1 MKNKLLSFLFLI
13 LPYLYSA
20 QIIGE
25 VKDDNNFAIEYA
37 TISIFNIQDSTLVS
51 GNITNQNGKYEI
63 DLPTLGS
70 YYLKCSFVGFQS
82 TVISN
87 ILISKNSKKIEL
99 PTIVLI
105 KGEQLNELI
114 VDGEKSIF
122 SNKMESQSYNADQFE
137 NSLGGTALDV
147 IRNLPSINI
156 NIEGD
161 ISLRGSKGIIILI
174 DGKLIQGDPT
184 NLIAQIPAN
193 TISKVELITSPSSKY
208 DSEGKSG
215 MINIIT
221 KKGKINGTFLKI
233 NMKGGL
239 PSIETYNNEL
249 KHQRYGGDI
258 TLNKKTEKYNLT
270 LAVSYL
276 RNDLG
281 GRRIG
286 EVYTVSGDTTRYLY
300 SKGERSFDKKNI
312 NARIDFE
319 YEIDSSNQLQFGF
332 FAGKRKKDRLADITY
347 NNYSLQ
353 NGNSSNFNPF
363 QYFNHNLRTRTGDF
377 ALSSFDYNHIFKN
390 KSVIKTSFLIEYTLL
405 GGPTTNQN
413 ISLDNQPVIYQD
425 EYNTNTNPL
434 LGARFNIDYSNIKTN
449 LGTLDFGYQLRDLNH
464 QGDFIYNR
472 KNLNTG
478 IFELDSLFS
487 SEVNLQRTIH
497 STYAMISGDKNKWSY
512 NFGIRVEKM
521 NRELELNDK
530 SGLVDTIYKYD
541 FIKPFPTLILSYDL
555 NSKSKIK
562 FTYTKRVQR
571 TTTFKMNPFPEREH
585 SETLE
590 QGDPNLL
597 PEFIDNFEIGYN
609 NSFSEDFS
617 FFSNLFVRK
626 TNNLINRVNTVYND
640 SILNRIYSNVGN
652 SNLYGLELGLQ
663 LKPFKKW
670 NNYFGGNIFY
680 QDIVG
685 EFDNL
690 SVSTNA
696 IIYSFNFNSTYK
708 LNTSSSLQFG
718 LNYLSQRITA
728 QGEDSR
734 FYLPSLTFK
743 KSFLD
748 NSLVMS
754 LQWLNMDMGLINTNE
769 QRITTSR
776 ENSFYTTTNY
786 IYEVDIFLLNLS
798 YNINRS
804 KSSVKFI
811 KSEFGEREF

>member
-1 MKNKLLSFLFLI
+1 M
-13 LPYLYSA
+13 
-20 QIIGE
+20 
-25 VKDDNNFAIEYA
+25 
-37 TISIFNIQDSTLVS
+37 
-51 GNITNQNGKYEI
+51 
-63 DLPTLGS
+63 
-70 YYLKCSFVGFQS
+70 
-82 TVISN
+82 
-87 ILISKNSKKIEL
+87 
-99 PTIVLI
+99 
-105 KGEQLNELI
+105 
-114 VDGEKSIF
+114 
-122 SNKMESQSYNADQFE
+122 
-137 NSLGGTALDV
+137 
-147 IRNLPSINI
+147 
-156 NIEGD
+156 
-161 ISLRGSKGIIILI
+161 
-174 DGKLIQGDPT
+174 
-184 NLIAQIPAN
+184 
-193 TISKVELITSPSSKY
+193 
-208 DSEGKSG
+208 
-215 MINIIT
+215 
-221 KKGKINGTFLKI
+221 
-233 NMKGGL
+233 
-239 PSIETYNNEL
+239 
-249 KHQRYGGDI
+249 
-258 TLNKKTEKYNLT
+258 
-270 LAVSYL
+270 
-276 RNDLG
+276 
-281 GRRIG
+281 
-286 EVYTVSGDTTRYLY
+286 
-300 SKGERSFDKKNI
+300 
-312 NARIDFE
+312 
-319 YEIDSSNQLQFGF
+319 
-332 FAGKRKKDRLADITY
+332 
-347 NNYSLQ
+347 
-353 NGNSSNFNPF
+353 
-363 QYFNHNLRTRTGDF
+363 
-377 ALSSFDYNHIFKN
+377 
-390 KSVIKTSFLIEYTLL
+390 

-449 LGTLDFGYQLRDLNH
+449 LGTLDFGYQLRDLKH

-472 KNLNTG
+472 KNLNTEV
-478 IFELDSLFS
+478 FELVSEFS

-696 IIYSFNFNSTYK
+696 LVYSFNFNSTYK

-804 KSSVKFI
+804 KSSANFI

>member
-1 MKNKLLSFLFLI
+1 MNNKLLSFFILI
-13 LPYLYSA
+13 LPFLCSA

-37 TISIFNIQDSTLVS
+37 TISIFNIQDSSLFS
-51 GNITNQNGKYEI
+51 GYITNKNGEYEI
-63 DLPTLGS
+63 DLPSQGS

-82 TVISN
+82 AIIQN
-87 ILISKNSKKIEL
+87 ILISKNSNKIEL

-105 KGEQLNELI
+105 KGTQLNELI

-193 TISKVELITSPSSKY
+193 SISKVELITSPSSKY

-286 EVYTVSGDTTRYLY
+286 EVYTVSGDTSRYLY

-353 NGNSSNFNPF
+353 NGNSLNLNPF

-390 KSVIKTSFLIEYTLL
+390 KSLVKTSFLIEYTLL

-478 IFELDSLFS
+478 IFELDS
-487 SEVNLQRTIH
+487 
-497 STYAMISGDKNKWSY
+497 
-512 NFGIRVEKM
+512 
-521 NRELELNDK
+521 
-530 SGLVDTIYKYD
+530 
-541 FIKPFPTLILSYDL
+541 
-555 NSKSKIK
+555 
-562 FTYTKRVQR
+562 
-571 TTTFKMNPFPEREH
+571 
-585 SETLE
+585 
-590 QGDPNLL
+590 
-597 PEFIDNFEIGYN
+597 
-609 NSFSEDFS
+609 
-617 FFSNLFVRK
+617 
-626 TNNLINRVNTVYND
+626 
-640 SILNRIYSNVGN
+640 
-652 SNLYGLELGLQ
+652 
-663 LKPFKKW
+663 
-670 NNYFGGNIFY
+670 
-680 QDIVG
+680 
-685 EFDNL
+685 
-690 SVSTNA
+690 
-696 IIYSFNFNSTYK
+696 
-708 LNTSSSLQFG
+708 
-718 LNYLSQRITA
+718 
-728 QGEDSR
+728 
-734 FYLPSLTFK
+734 
-743 KSFLD
+743 
-748 NSLVMS
+748 
-754 LQWLNMDMGLINTNE
+754 
-769 QRITTSR
+769 
-776 ENSFYTTTNY
+776 
-786 IYEVDIFLLNLS
+786 
-798 YNINRS
+798 
-804 KSSVKFI
+804 
-811 KSEFGEREF
+811 

>member
-1 MKNKLLSFLFLI
+1 MNNKLLSLIILIFPFLC
-13 LPYLYSA
+13 SS

-51 GNITNQNGKYEI
+51 GNITNQNGEYEI

-87 ILISKNSKKIEL
+87 ILISKNSKKIDL
-99 PTIVLI
+99 PTIVLF
-105 KGEQLNELI
+105 KGAQLNELI

-156 NIEGD
+156 NIGGD

-174 DGKLIQGDPT
+174 DGKLVQGDPT

-193 TISKVELITSPSSKY
+193 SISKVELITSPSSKY

-221 KKGKINGTFLKI
+221 KKEKIIGTYFQI
-233 NMKGGL
+233 NTKGGS
-239 PSIETYNNEL
+239 PSMESYGNDVY
-249 KHQRYGGDI
+249 HQRYGADFI
-258 TLNKKTEKYNLT
+258 FNKKTDKLNLSMS
-270 LAVSYL
+270 VSYL

-286 EVYTVSGDTTRYLY
+286 KVYTVKNDTTRYLN
-300 SKGERSFDKKNI
+300 SVGERSFDKRNI
-312 NARIDFE
+312 NGRLDFQ
-319 YEIDSSNQLQFGF
+319 YELDSSNQLHFGL
-332 FAGKRKKDRLADITY
+332 FAGKRKKDRLADINY
-347 NNYSLQ
+347 NNYSLE
-353 NGNSSNFNPF
+353 NSNSLELNPF

-377 ALSSFDYNHIFKN
+377 ALGSLDYNHIFKN
-390 KSVIKTSFLIEYTLL
+390 KTVVKTSFLMEYTLL

-413 ISLDNQPVIYQD
+413 ISLSDPLEIYQD

-434 LGARFNIDYSNIKTN
+434 LGARFNIDYSNIKIN

-478 IFELDSLFS
+478 VFELVSEFS

-497 STYAMISGDKNKWSY
+497 STYAMIFGDKNKWSY
-512 NFGIRVEKM
+512 NLGIRVEKM
-521 NRELELNDK
+521 NRELESNAEF
-530 SGLVDTIYKYD
+530 GLVDTIYKYD

-663 LKPFKKW
+663 LKPSKKL

-696 IIYSFNFNSTYK
+696 LVYSFNFNSTYK
-708 LNTSSSLQFG
+708 LSTSSSLQFG

-728 QGEDSR
+728 QGEDSK

-754 LQWLNMDMGLINTNE
+754 LQWLNLDMGLINTNE

-804 KSSVKFI
+804 KSSANFI

>member
-1 MKNKLLSFLFLI
+1 MNNNLLSVFILI
-13 LPYLYSA
+13 LPFLCSA
-20 QIIGE
+20 QIVGE
-25 VKDDNNFAIEYA
+25 VKDDNNLAIEYA
-37 TISIFNIQDSTLVS
+37 SISIFNTQDSSLIS
-51 GNITNQNGKYEI
+51 GNITNLNGEYEI
-63 DLPTLGS
+63 DLPPQGS
-70 YYLKCSFVGFQS
+70 YYLKFSFVGFQS
-82 TVISN
+82 AIIPN
-87 ILISKNSKKIEL
+87 ILITKNSKKIEL

-105 KGEQLNELI
+105 KGAQLNELI

-161 ISLRGSKGIIILI
+161 ISLRGSNGIIILI
-174 DGKLIQGDPT
+174 DGKLIQGDPS

-193 TISKVELITSPSSKY
+193 SISKVELITSPSSKY

-221 KKGKINGTFLKI
+221 KKGKINGSYFQV
-233 NMKGGL
+233 NMKGGF
-239 PSIETYNNEL
+239 PSLETYGNEL
-249 KHQRYGGDI
+249 NHQRFGGDF
-258 TLNKKTEKYNLT
+258 TLNKKTDKYNLS
-270 LAVSYL
+270 LALSYL

-286 EVYTVSGDTTRYLY
+286 EVFTVKGDTTRYLY

-319 YEIDSSNQLQFGF
+319 YEIDSSNQLHFGF

-347 NNYSLQ
+347 NNYTIQ
-353 NGNSSNFNPF
+353 NGNNSNLNPF

-377 ALSSFDYNHIFKN
+377 ALGSFDYNHILKN
-390 KSVIKTSFLIEYTLL
+390 KSALKTSFLIEYTLL

-413 ISLDNQPVIYQD
+413 ISLNNPLEIYQD

-434 LGARFNIDYSNIKTN
+434 LGTRFNIDYSNIKTA
-449 LGTLDFGYQLRDLNH
+449 LGTLDFGYQLRNLSH
-464 QGDFIYNR
+464 QGDFIYDR

-478 IFELDSLFS
+478 VFELVSEFS

-497 STYAMISGDKNKWSY
+497 SIYSMISGDKNKWSY

-521 NRELELNDK
+521 NRELELNDE
-530 SGLVDTIYKYD
+530 SGLIDTSYRYN
-541 FIKPFPTLILSYDL
+541 FLKPFTTLILSYDL

-590 QGDPNLL
+590 QGDPHLL
-597 PEFIDNFEIGYN
+597 PEFIDNFEIGYQ
-609 NSFSEDFS
+609 NSFSKDFS

-626 TNNLINRVNTVYND
+626 TDNLINRVNTVYND

-652 SNLYGLELGLQ
+652 SNLYGLEVGLQ

-670 NNYFGGNIFY
+670 NNYFGGNVFY
-680 QDIVG
+680 QDIKG
-685 EFDNL
+685 DFDNL
-690 SVSTNA
+690 SVSNNA
-696 IIYSFNFNSTYK
+696 LVYSFNFNSTCK
-708 LNTSSSLQFG
+708 FNPSTSLQFG

-748 NSLVMS
+748 NSLVIS

-786 IYEVDIFLLNLS
+786 IYEVDVFLLNFS

-804 KSSVKFI
+804 KLTANFI

>member
-13 LPYLYSA
+13 LPFLYSA

-99 PTIVLI
+99 PTIILI
-105 KGEQLNELI
+105 KGSQLNELI

-122 SNKMESQSYNADQFE
+122 SNKMESQSFNADQFE

-319 YEIDSSNQLQFGF
+319 YEIDSSNQLHFGF

-670 NNYFGGNIFY
+670 NNYFGGNIFF

>member
-1 MKNKLLSFLFLI
+1 MNNNLLSVFILI
-13 LPYLYSA
+13 LPFLCSA
-20 QIIGE
+20 QIVGE
-25 VKDDNNFAIEYA
+25 VKDDNNIAIEYA
-37 TISIFNIQDSTLVS
+37 TISIFNIQDSSLFS
-51 GNITNQNGKYEI
+51 GYITNKNGEYEI
-63 DLPTLGS
+63 DLPSQGS

-82 TVISN
+82 AIIQN
-87 ILISKNSKKIEL
+87 ILISKNSNKIEL

-105 KGEQLNELI
+105 KGTQLNELI

-122 SNKMESQSYNADQFE
+122 SNKMETQLYNADQFE

-193 TISKVELITSPSSKY
+193 SISKVELITSPSSKY

-221 KKGKINGTFLKI
+221 KKGKINGTYFQV

-239 PSIETYNNEL
+239 PSIETYGNEL
-249 KHQRYGGDI
+249 NHQRFGGDFN
-258 TLNKKTEKYNLT
+258 LNKKTDKYNLSFA
-270 LAVSYL
+270 LSYL

-286 EVYTVSGDTTRYLY
+286 EVYTVTDDTTRHLK

-319 YEIDSSNQLQFGF
+319 YEVDSSNQLHFGF

-353 NGNSSNFNPF
+353 NGNNSNLNPF

-377 ALSSFDYNHIFKN
+377 ALGSFDYNHIFKN
-390 KSVIKTSFLIEYTLL
+390 KSAIKTSFLIEYTLL

-449 LGTLDFGYQLRDLNH
+449 LGNLDFGYQLRDLNH
-464 QGDFIYNR
+464 QGDFIYER

-478 IFELDSLFS
+478 VFELVSEFS
-487 SEVNLQRTIH
+487 SKVNLQRTIH
-497 STYAMISGDKNKWSY
+497 STYAMITGNKNKWSY
-512 NFGIRVEKM
+512 NLGIRVEKM

-530 SGLVDTIYKYD
+530 SGLVDTFYKYD

-555 NSKSKIK
+555 NSESKIK

-609 NSFSEDFS
+609 NSFSKNFS

-663 LKPFKKW
+663 LKPSNKW

-690 SVSTNA
+690 SVSTDA
-696 IIYSFNFNSTYK
+696 LVYSFNFNSTYK
-708 LNTSSSLQFG
+708 LNNSSSLQFG

-734 FYLPSLTFK
+734 FYLPSLNFK

-798 YNINRS
+798 YNINSS
-804 KSSVKFI
+804 KSSANFI